1 MSSAT
6 RRCALSLAIA
16 CAAAALPAAS
26 AGAVPPTV
34 EVEPFHEIEVIPAGA
49 ACDFEIMLEHDGTFV
64 TTTYYERDGS
74 PIRQLLRF
82 GGHFTETYSANGR
95 SLTTISVGPAHI
107 DLVSAETAATGIL
120 RNITVPGAGVVYAT
134 AGRYVIVTATGE
146 VLEFSG
152 LDVPPGEEICAA
164 LAP

>member
-1 MSSAT
+1 MSSVT
-6 RRCALSLAIA
+6 RRCALFLAIA
-16 CAAAALPAAS
+16 CVAVALPAAS

-34 EVEPFHEIEVIPAGA
+34 EIEPFHEVDVIPAGA
-49 ACDFEIMLEHDGTFV
+49 ACDFEITLEHDGTFV
-64 TTTYYERDGS
+64 WTTYYDRDGS

-82 GGHFTETYSANGR
+82 GEHFTETYSANGR

-107 DLVSAETAATGIL
+107 DLVSGETAATGVQ
-120 RNITVPGAGVVYAT
+120 RNVTVPGAGVVYAT

-152 LDVPPGEEICAA
+152 LDVPAGEEICEA
-164 LAP
+164 LSP